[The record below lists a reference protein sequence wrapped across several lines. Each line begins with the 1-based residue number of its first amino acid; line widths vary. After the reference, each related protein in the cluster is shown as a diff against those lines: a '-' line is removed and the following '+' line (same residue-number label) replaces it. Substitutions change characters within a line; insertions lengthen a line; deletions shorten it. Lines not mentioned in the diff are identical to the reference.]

1 MAPSARRLAD
11 QRRIRIATLLMASC
25 AAVGTGIVDGLAP
38 AATHT
43 KSNGTTSQ
51 STDDSTRSDL
61 TAPSSVPASRTRR
74 PSRSR
79 EARDERVRDV
89 RGDRRSEPAV
99 IDSDAAVSLPSALL
113 PVGPGVWLALGAL
126 AFDLVAAIVV
136 TSLIRKHL
144 PYRLW
149 RTIHWAAYASWPFAI
164 WHGIGMGSD
173 AATWWLRGVTIL
185 CVAWFAGVVV
195 WRLSRHDDLAPA

>member
-1 MAPSARRLAD
+1 MTNALPAWYLMRASGVVALLLLTLSLSLG
-11 QRRIRIATLLMASC
+11 IATSNRWRPRGAALYVTTTIHRNASLL
-25 AAVGTGIVDGLAP
+25 AVVFLSVHIV
-38 AATHT
+38 
-43 KSNGTTSQ
+43 
-51 STDDSTRSDL
+51 
-61 TAPSSVPASRTRR
+61 TALV
-74 PSRSR
+74 
-79 EARDERVRDV
+79 
-89 RGDRRSEPAV
+89 
-99 IDSDAAVSLPSALL
+99 DSDAAVSLASALL

-136 TSLIRKHL
+136 TSLIRTRL

-149 RTIHWAAYASWPFAI
+149 RAIHWAAYTSWPFAI